1 MAQPEFTKVSASLDA
16 ILHEQAFQDA
26 LKSFVGK
33 HAATFKDLGTDENKH
48 VYYDVYKQ
56 YVGMVDDLLTSR
68 LKALL
73 GPSFDLNKFME
84 TLAAK
89 MEDPSTKEFLST
101 EVFDLLIHLTNF
113 PSFKDMMVAA
123 YKEQT
128 EGAVKLMEKQA
139 PALNP
144 QQADVGFI
152 SNMLT
157 GHILPRIPA
166 KIEAG
171 YQKMFK
177 PK

>member
-101 EVFDLLIHLTNF
+101 E
-113 PSFKDMMVAA
+113 
-123 YKEQT
+123 
-128 EGAVKLMEKQA
+128 
-139 PALNP
+139 
-144 QQADVGFI
+144 QADVGFI